1 MKKLTNSSKKSG
13 AEILKRAV
21 RQRACCRTS
30 KKFENLSSSHHDLE
44 MVAEITKFRK
54 FKTGIIS
61 TKWDVF
67 FQPMSYPWR
76 LLTPNHLHAR
86 WSCCPYGPSIVRCQE
101 VRVGGAYRKLEV
113 FRARG
118 KKKGNGK

>member
-1 MKKLTNSSKKSG
+1 MVN
-13 AEILKRAV
+13 LKNHIPNLEPDFSTRAT
-21 RQRACCRTS
+21 RQRVRCRTS
-30 KKFENLSSSHHDLE
+30 KKSENSSSSHQRLSCGLE
-44 MVAEITKFRK
+44 LVNLRK
-54 FKTGIIS
+54 FKTKVIS

-67 FQPMSYPWR
+67 FQPVSYPWR

-101 VRVGGAYRKLEV
+101 VRVGEAYRKLEV

-118 KKKGNGK
+118 RKKGDGK

>member
-1 MKKLTNSSKKSG
+1 MKKFTNLSKKSG
-13 AEILKRAV
+13 TEIQKCAV
-21 RQRACCRTS
+21 RQRVCCRTS
-30 KKFENLSSSHHDLE
+30 KKSENLSSRHHDLE
-44 MVAEITKFRK
+44 MVAETTKFRK
-54 FKTGIIS
+54 LKSCIIS

-76 LLTPNHLHAR
+76 LMTPNHLHAR
-86 WSCCPYGPSIVRCQE
+86 WSCCPLGPSIVRCQE

-118 KKKGNGK
+118 VKRGNRK

>member
-1 MKKLTNSSKKSG
+1 MGAMKKSFQKFG
-13 AEILKRAV
+13 AQLLKRAV

-30 KKFENLSSSHHDLE
+30 KKFETLSSRHHDLE
-44 MVAEITKFRK
+44 MVAENKNFRK
-54 FKTGIIS
+54 FKCGVIS
-61 TKWDVF
+61 TKWKVF

-86 WSCCPYGPSIVRCQE
+86 WSCCPCGPSIVRSQE
-101 VRVGGAYRKLEV
+101 VRVAKAYRKLEV

-118 KKKGNGK
+118 RKAGERK